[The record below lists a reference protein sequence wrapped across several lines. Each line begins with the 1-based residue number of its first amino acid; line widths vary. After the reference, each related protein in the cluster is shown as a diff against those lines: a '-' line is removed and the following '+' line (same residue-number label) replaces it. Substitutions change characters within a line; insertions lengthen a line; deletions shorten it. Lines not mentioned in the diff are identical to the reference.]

1 MLPFTA
7 TTEIVVDRPLAPVE
21 RISES
26 LFGLIMVLTFTC
38 SISAADPGRE
48 GVRTMLFGALGCNLA
63 WGVIDAI
70 MYLMACLAERGQD
83 LATLRAVRGA
93 ASALEGQRIL
103 ADALPSPIA
112 AALRPD
118 QLETVRQHFLRLPK
132 PPARPRLRSRE
143 WLGALAVFLWVFLV
157 TFPVALP
164 FVFLHERQRALRVSN
179 LIAVALLFVMG
190 RAYGKAVGLHP
201 WWTAVVM
208 VLLGGA
214 LVAGTIALG
223 G

>member
-1 MLPFTA
+1 MLPA
-7 TTEIVVDRPLAPVE
+7 ETTQVAVERPLDPVD

-48 GVRTMLFGALGCNLA
+48 EVRTMLFGAIGCNFA

-70 MYLMACLAERGQD
+70 MYLMACLSERGRD
-83 LATLRAVRGA
+83 LVTLRAVRGA
-93 ASALEGQRIL
+93 TTALDGQRIL
-103 ADALPSPIA
+103 ADTLPSPIA
-112 AALRPD
+112 AALKPD
-118 QLETVRQHFLRLPK
+118 QLEGIRQYILRLPE
-132 PPARPRLRSRE
+132 PPLRPRLGSRE
-143 WLGALAVFLWVFLV
+143 WLGALGVFFWVFSI

-164 FVFLHERQRALRVSN
+164 FVFLHERQRALRASN

-190 RAYGKAVGLHP
+190 FAYGRAAGLHR
-201 WWTAVVM
+201 WWTSVVM

-214 LVAGTIALG
+214 MVAATIALG

>member
-1 MLPFTA
+1 MLPA
-7 TTEIVVDRPLAPVE
+7 ETTQVAMERPLDPVE

-48 GVRTMLFGALGCNLA
+48 EVRTMLFGALGCNLA

-70 MYLMACLAERGQD
+70 MYLMACLAERGND
-83 LATLRAVRGA
+83 LVTLRAVRRA
-93 ASALEGQRIL
+93 ANALEGQRIL

-112 AALRPD
+112 AALKPD
-118 QLETVRQHFLRLPK
+118 QLESVRQHLTQLPE
-132 PPARPRLRSRE
+132 PPAQPRLGSRE
-143 WLGALAVFLWVFLV
+143 WLGALAVFCWVFLV

-190 RAYGKAVGLHP
+190 RAYAKAAGLHP

-214 LVAGTIALG
+214 MVAATIALG

>member
-1 MLPFTA
+1 MLPVE
-7 TTEIVVDRPLAPVE
+7 TTEVAVERPLDPVE

-48 GVRTMLFGALGCNLA
+48 EVRTMLFGAIGCNLA

-70 MYLMACLAERGQD
+70 MYLMACLAERGHE
-83 LATLRAVRGA
+83 LFTLRAVRA
-93 ASALEGQRIL
+93 AATPLEGQRIL
-103 ADALPSPIA
+103 AGAILAPIA

-118 QLETVRQHFLRLPK
+118 QLESVRQHLSALPE
-132 PPARPRLRSRE
+132 PPARPRLGSRE
-143 WLGALAVFLWVFLV
+143 WLGALGVFLWVFSI

-164 FVFLHERQRALRVSN
+164 FVFLHERQRALRFSN

-190 RAYGKAVGLHP
+190 RAYGKAAGLHP

-214 LVAGTIALG
+214 MVAATIALG

>member
-1 MLPFTA
+1 MLPA
-7 TTEIVVDRPLAPVE
+7 ETTQVAVERPLDPVE

-48 GVRTMLFGALGCNLA
+48 EVRTMLFGAIGCNLA

-70 MYLMACLAERGQD
+70 MYLMACLSERGHD
-83 LATLRAVRGA
+83 LLTLRAVRGA
-93 ASALEGQRIL
+93 ATALAGQRIL
-103 ADALPSPIA
+103 ADALPPAIA
-112 AALRPD
+112 AAMKPD
-118 QLETVRQHFLRLPK
+118 QLESVRQHHTRLPE
-132 PPARPRLRSRE
+132 PPARPRLGSRE
-143 WLGALAVFLWVFLV
+143 WLGALGVFLWVFLI

-190 RAYGKAVGLHP
+190 RAYGKAAGLHP
-201 WWTAVVM
+201 WWTGVVM

-214 LVAGTIALG
+214 MVAATMALG